1 MAALLERAIEF
12 AVKKHAG
19 QVRKGTTIPYVTHV
33 IEAMEI
39 VSRMTEDE
47 EIRVAAVLHDTLEDT
62 ETTREEL
69 VVAFG
74 ERVVQLVDAE
84 SEDKRKGES
93 EEETWLDRK
102 RETIKHLSK
111 ASTEIRMIALGDKLS
126 NMRAMARDYKVKHE
140 ELWQRFNEKDP
151 VMQGKYYC
159 GLVNAFRLDKT
170 IRKTPAFEEYADLC
184 VEIFHVERGSN
195 GRMIVGEL

>member
-1 MAALLERAIEF
+1 MAALLEHAIEF

-19 QVRKGTTIPYVTHV
+19 QVRKGTNIPYVTHV

-47 EIRVAAVLHDTLEDT
+47 EIRAAAVLHDTLEDT
-62 ETTREEL
+62 ETTSEEL

-74 ERVVQLVDAE
+74 ERVAGLVAAE
-84 SEDKRKGES
+84 SEDKRKGEP
-93 EEETWLDRK
+93 EEKTWLDRK
-102 RETIKHLSK
+102 RETINHLRK
-111 ASTEIRMIALGDKLS
+111 ADTEIRMLALGDKLS

-140 ELWQRFNEKDP
+140 ELWQRFNVKDP

-159 GLVNAFRLDKT
+159 GLANAFRQDET
-170 IRKTPAFEEYADLC
+170 IRKTLAFKEYADLC
-184 VEIFHVERGSN
+184 AEVFHVERDSD
-195 GRMIVGEL
+195 GRMIVEEL